1 MSAGSHTEQGD
12 PRGKMEVEAMTGK
25 VDRIS
30 MEEILY
36 AMRNLERGKAASPD
50 VILNEMLFGGEQCQK
65 KWL

>member
-1 MSAGSHTEQGD
+1 
-12 PRGKMEVEAMTGK
+12 MEVEAMTGK